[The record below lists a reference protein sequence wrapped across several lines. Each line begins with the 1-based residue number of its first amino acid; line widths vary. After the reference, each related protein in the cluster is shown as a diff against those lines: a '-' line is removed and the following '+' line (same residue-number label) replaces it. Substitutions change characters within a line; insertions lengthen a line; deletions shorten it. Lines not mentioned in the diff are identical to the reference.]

1 MSNDHEFL
9 KSSLDRAFDE
19 AVEAQKRFQDVT
31 EMATKL
37 IQVSDEEQESHSS
50 NDPVHSPVWYR
61 GDGEVE
67 CKRAIAS
74 MMAEAPLSPI
84 QGFWWGAAFKYI
96 WRWWGKNGAQDIEK
110 AIECMQN
117 LRATLPD

>member
-74 MMAEAPLSPI
+74 MMAEAPLSPK
-84 QGFWWGAAFKYI
+84 QGYWWGNALKYL
-96 WRWWGKNGAQDIEK
+96 WRWWAKNGRQDLDKAQECIEQLK
-110 AIECMQN
+110 V
-117 LRATLPD
+117 TLPD